1 MPRIS
6 LEAVRVNANMTQKEW
21 AERLGVDIVTGK
33 DNQDPSSVMVDACR
47 YAREKNFDI
56 LLCDT
61 AGRLQSKIPLM
72 AELAKMRRVI
82 EREIPGA
89 PHNVWLVLDS
99 NTGQNGISQA
109 TLFNE
114 VTDLTGVIL
123 TKMDGTAKGGI
134 VIAIK
139 NLINV
144 PVRYITLGE
153 TIEDIED
160 FDFDMYLY
168 SILSDVTENVK

>member
-1 MPRIS
+1 M
-6 LEAVRVNANMTQKEW
+6 
-21 AERLGVDIVTGK
+21 
-33 DNQDPSSVMVDACR
+33 
-47 YAREKNFDI
+47 
-56 LLCDT
+56 
-61 AGRLQSKIPLM
+61 
-72 AELAKMRRVI
+72 I

>member
-1 MPRIS
+1 
-6 LEAVRVNANMTQKEW
+6 
-21 AERLGVDIVTGK
+21 
-33 DNQDPSSVMVDACR
+33 
-47 YAREKNFDI
+47 
-56 LLCDT
+56 
-61 AGRLQSKIPLM
+61 
-72 AELAKMRRVI
+72 
-82 EREIPGA
+82 
-89 PHNVWLVLDS
+89 
-99 NTGQNGISQA
+99 
-109 TLFNE
+109 
-114 VTDLTGVIL
+114 
-123 TKMDGTAKGGI
+123 MDGTAKGGI

>member
-1 MPRIS
+1 
-6 LEAVRVNANMTQKEW
+6 
-21 AERLGVDIVTGK
+21 
-33 DNQDPSSVMVDACR
+33 
-47 YAREKNFDI
+47 
-56 LLCDT
+56 
-61 AGRLQSKIPLM
+61 
-72 AELAKMRRVI
+72 MRRVI

>member
-1 MPRIS
+1 M
-6 LEAVRVNANMTQKEW
+6 
-21 AERLGVDIVTGK
+21 
-33 DNQDPSSVMVDACR
+33 
-47 YAREKNFDI
+47 
-56 LLCDT
+56 
-61 AGRLQSKIPLM
+61 
-72 AELAKMRRVI
+72 
-82 EREIPGA
+82 
-89 PHNVWLVLDS
+89 
-99 NTGQNGISQA
+99 
-109 TLFNE
+109 NE

>member
-1 MPRIS
+1 
-6 LEAVRVNANMTQKEW
+6 
-21 AERLGVDIVTGK
+21 
-33 DNQDPSSVMVDACR
+33 
-47 YAREKNFDI
+47 
-56 LLCDT
+56 
-61 AGRLQSKIPLM
+61 M

>member
-1 MPRIS
+1 
-6 LEAVRVNANMTQKEW
+6 
-21 AERLGVDIVTGK
+21 
-33 DNQDPSSVMVDACR
+33 
-47 YAREKNFDI
+47 
-56 LLCDT
+56 
-61 AGRLQSKIPLM
+61 M
-72 AELAKMRRVI
+72 ADLAKMRRVI

>member
-1 MPRIS
+1 
-6 LEAVRVNANMTQKEW
+6 
-21 AERLGVDIVTGK
+21 
-33 DNQDPSSVMVDACR
+33 
-47 YAREKNFDI
+47 
-56 LLCDT
+56 
-61 AGRLQSKIPLM
+61 M

-160 FDFDMYLY
+160 FDFNMYLY